1 MSEASAY
8 EAAGVEIDLALLDEA
23 RQLLERVGF
32 TVNKAELSPARLPWL
47 LAENDLF
54 AVGIAAARTL
64 EDLLKLEAY
73 ATFALS
79 DRIKEAGA
87 KRWDAYLV
95 LLASE
100 DREARG
106 RREVRNLQYDTHMFR
121 RVVNLGVSADEES
134 VRRALRPFLPLP
146 SPSEQMLP
154 PALSDLVDELV
165 LQGIDRN
172 QALEAVHDYQER
184 EAGL

>member
-1 MSEASAY
+1 MNEESAY
-8 EAAGVEIDLALLDEA
+8 EAAEIDIDLALLSEV

-32 TVNKAELSPARLPWL
+32 TVNSAELSAAHLPWL

-73 ATFALS
+73 ATPVLT

-95 LLASE
+95 LLARE

-106 RREVRNLQYDTHMFR
+106 TREVRNLQYDTHLFR
-121 RVVNLGVSADEES
+121 RVVNLGVHADEES

-146 SPSEQMLP
+146 SPSEQMLA
-154 PALSDLVDELV
+154 PALNDLVDELV

-172 QALEAVHDYQER
+172 QALEAVHDYHER
-184 EAGL
+184 GTG